1 MTLFRA
7 IGWIPRDV
15 RASLY
20 VLAAVLV
27 GSAMASTP
35 AVADLRLCNKT
46 QSRVSVAVGYKDHD
60 GWATEGWWNLEGD
73 SCQKLLEGTLI
84 SRFYYIY
91 AIDVDNGG
99 EWGGPAY
106 MCTQDKQ
113 FTIHGIKDCVAR
125 GLEKTGF
132 FEIDTGEQSS
142 WTVQLT
148 EPTETGSAQ

>member
-1 MTLFRA
+1 MILFRA
-7 IGWIPRDV
+7 IGSSPRHI
-15 RASLY
+15 RKSLC
-20 VLAAVLV
+20 VLATLLA
-27 GSAMASTP
+27 AATP
-35 AVADLRLCNKT
+35 AAADLRLCNKT
-46 QSRVSVAVGYKDHD
+46 ESRVSVAVGYKDHN
-60 GWATEGWWNLEGD
+60 GWATEGWWNLDGD

-99 EWGGPAY
+99 EWGGPAF

-113 FTIHGIKDCVAR
+113 FTIRGIRDCVAR

-148 EPTETGSAQ
+148 EPTEAGLAQ